1 MFKKAFTLAETL
13 LVMAIIGIVATATIP
28 NLMDSYQE
36 DRDVAKLRG
45 VYHDLEVAYSKA
57 VAEYG
62 PYDQWGSENYS
73 KYLMKFLKATSC
85 GDNIGICFP
94 KVNMVKSDISLNL
107 YTYELENGV
116 GLGFEKPGSTSTTK
130 NIFVALNGAKGKNNT
145 KRAVFSFYINND
157 GVFPIGKNVD
167 RDSNGKLKIDEAGL
181 YTTNWVITNGNMD
194 YLRCESQLNWT
205 NQTSCP

>member
-36 DRDVAKLRG
+36 DRDVAKLRS

-62 PYDQWGSENYS
+62 PYEQWGND
-73 KYLMKFLKATSC
+73 KQKVLMKYIKANSCGNSTINSCYPSGITGNATSYY
-85 GDNIGICFP
+85 
-94 KVNMVKSDISLNL
+94 K
-107 YTYELENGV
+107 YELENGV
-116 GLGFEKPGSTSTTK
+116 GISLTTSLDNIYVALSGATGKKTFGK
-130 NIFVALNGAKGKNNT
+130 NIFKFAYSDSNQIYPYGKD
-145 KRAVFSFYINND
+145 S
-157 GVFPIGKNVD
+157 D
-167 RDSNGKLKIDEAGL
+167 RTTSNGKYNGGSQEKA
-181 YTTNWVITNGNMD
+181 TNWVITNGNMD